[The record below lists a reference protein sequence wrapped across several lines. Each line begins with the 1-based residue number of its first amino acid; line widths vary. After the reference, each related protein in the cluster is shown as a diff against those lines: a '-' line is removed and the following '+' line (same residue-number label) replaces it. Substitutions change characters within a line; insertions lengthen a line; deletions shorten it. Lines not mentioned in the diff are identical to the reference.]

1 MESGTGSWVVWSRTS
16 SLPTPNGEREFF
28 GGYLPNPSSL
38 TSSQSFSNA
47 FRISTGRW
55 RADGIKIVIYVERR
69 EAWLS
74 REAAVI
80 RCTRKLSRCWSFVQ
94 VVGHYQIYIYY
105 YFRRFGIY
113 EWPKFADPSLTLASN
128 LKQGNSCWSSTLS
141 MISQVHS
148 LSLNGHMLL
157 QDLKHQRTFW
167 PAHPFSVCKRSHRT
181 WSWKWSS
188 TWKHQFRKNKLVVE
202 WYRHALMCV
211 DYYYFDQAHV
221 SVTASAHTIGYNWNH
236 DLHRR
241 WLENHTE
248 ARLKLRRSRSV

>member
-1 MESGTGSWVVWSRTS
+1 MKPRSICRDHDSDEIATQLEDSGTTVHETWSWV
-16 SLPTPNGEREFF
+16 G
-28 GGYLPNPSSL
+28 
-38 TSSQSFSNA
+38 
-47 FRISTGRW
+47 
-55 RADGIKIVIYVERR
+55 
-69 EAWLS
+69 
-74 REAAVI
+74 
-80 RCTRKLSRCWSFVQ
+80 
-94 VVGHYQIYIYY
+94 VGHLFKLLVIIKYIYITTLGDSGSTNG
-105 YFRRFGIY
+105 RNLQIRLA
-113 EWPKFADPSLTLASN
+113 ESLTLASN
-128 LKQGNSCWSSTLS
+128 LKQGNSCCWSSTLS

-167 PAHPFSVCKRSHRT
+167 PAHPFPVCKRSHRT
-181 WSWKWSS
+181 WSWKWSC

-248 ARLKLRRSRSV
+248 ARLKLRRSGSV